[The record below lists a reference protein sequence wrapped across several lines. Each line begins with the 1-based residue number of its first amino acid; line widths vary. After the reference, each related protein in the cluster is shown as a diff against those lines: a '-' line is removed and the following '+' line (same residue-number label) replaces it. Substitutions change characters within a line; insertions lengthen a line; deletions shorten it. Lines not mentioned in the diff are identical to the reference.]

1 MSTPRFTDHPT
12 PQSCPE
18 RENAEAGRSGRI
30 ALYRYLDTNGNP
42 LYIGITSHPEDRQK
56 AHARAPWAQEA
67 ASLTTEWYDTDAEA
81 SAAEIVAIRT
91 ERPIY
96 NDAENFDRVPAAPTT
111 WPSLA
116 TAGPRKAAKL
126 VELIRAEIDK
136 GNWPTGHKIPA
147 PRDLAAAVEIGLGAT
162 NHAIQLL
169 RQQRYVYRYK
179 SFGYFVCERDHP
191 AS

>member
-1 MSTPRFTDHPT
+1 MSA
-12 PQSCPE
+12 SSE
-18 RENAEAGRSGRI
+18 RI
-30 ALYRYLDTNGNP
+30 ALYRYLDADGHP
-42 LYIGITSHPEDRQK
+42 LYIGITSHPEDRRK
-56 AHARAPWAQEA
+56 AHARTPWATDA
-67 ASLTTEWYDTDAEA
+67 ASLTTEWYDTAAEA
-81 SAAEIVAIRT
+81 SAAEILAIRT

-126 VELIRAEIDK
+126 VELIRTEIDE
-136 GNWPTGHKIPA
+136 GNWPSGHKIPA

-162 NHAIQLL
+162 NHAVQLL